1 MQSIYKVKDQDTPVV
16 LFSNKIDL
24 EDERKVSQDSA
35 VQVAEYHH
43 MNLHTT
49 SAKTGQGV
57 QELFEDIC
65 SQVYKHKIRP
75 QIVNSIENGETATT
89 TDSTNNGM
97 AAAGGRTIDRPSFP
111 LTTGNA

>member
-24 EDERKVSQDSA
+24 EAERKVSQDSA
-35 VQVAEYHH
+35 VQVAEMHH

-57 QELFEDIC
+57 QDLFQDIC
-65 SQVYKHKIRP
+65 S
-75 QIVNSIENGETATT
+75 
-89 TDSTNNGM
+89 
-97 AAAGGRTIDRPSFP
+97 
-111 LTTGNA
+111 